1 MVVAMKRAPAKDDL
15 RVEREL
21 LRQAQAQAL
30 FDEIVSAGCGFRIE
44 FEELRLTN
52 MSAMSADQWARF
64 NVLGGTDEFIALARQ
79 HAETNHDGV

>member
-15 RVEREL
+15 KAERQA
-21 LRQAQAQAL
+21 LRQAQARAL

-64 NVLGGTDEFIALARQ
+64 NVLGGADEFIALARQ
-79 HAETNHDGV
+79 HAEANQEGV